1 MSVKYFS
8 ILNYARLRDIVIK
21 FVIGESVTNFVWPID
36 FVFTEVYQDGTFHI
50 GFRYTDND
58 MEAPYRIIFQNGI
71 VQLFHEKGKSIDSY
85 FEERMNFRGIFEWKW
100 DLYTAL
106 NIHATST
113 HGNIIDSVV
122 MGFDKS
128 IHGLWIERTTDEEL
142 RGLYLA

>member
-8 ILNYARLRDIVIK
+8 ILNYVPLKDIVIK

-36 FVFTEVYQDGTFHI
+36 FVFTEVYQYGTFHI
-50 GFRYTDND
+50 VFRYTDND
-58 MEAPYRIIFQNGI
+58 MEAPYRIIFQNDT
-71 VQLFHEKGKSIDSY
+71 VQLFHEKGKLIDNY
-85 FEERMNFRGIFEWKW
+85 FEERMNFRGTYEWKW

-122 MGFDKS
+122 MMFQYSDT
-128 IHGLWIERTTDEEL
+128 GLWIERTTDEEL